1 MIVTGMSGAGKTS
14 VLKFLEDIN
23 FFCVDNIPPALLP
36 KFAEL
41 CYEQEGEI
49 ERVAMG
55 IDIRGGK
62 LFNDLFE
69 VLSDLQHKGY
79 EYEILFLDARQAAY
93 FVQTAGKFES
103 EIQVSVDEKRINA
116 KSIMGTI
123 ALNMQEGQTALIT
136 ADGKDEA
143 AAVEELAAVLA

>member
-1 MIVTGMSGAGKTS
+1 MTQKSITIKAS
-14 VLKFLEDIN
+14 
-23 FFCVDNIPPALLP
+23 
-36 KFAEL
+36 
-41 CYEQEGEI
+41 
-49 ERVAMG
+49 
-55 IDIRGGK
+55 
-62 LFNDLFE
+62 
-69 VLSDLQHKGY
+69 
-79 EYEILFLDARQAAY
+79 LDARQAAY
-93 FVQTAGKFES
+93 FVQTAES